1 MMDSDSE
8 SLSSRQSQS
17 SRARYTD
24 PRTRNRDYDSNNHK
38 SRSSCLVHG
47 ARMAAL
53 VGGSLVRGTW
63 AGNSAEEMRYRD
75 LSDSNLAGGLGGGRD
90 KRDSNRWATGRGD
103 DAGSA
108 AMQIEHGQIH
118 SSATIVAGLK
128 ADVHFRETFLF
139 VWRVRAGAPE
149 NNERGHVLTVL
160 TVHSCARVYR

>member
-1 MMDSDSE
+1 
-8 SLSSRQSQS
+8 
-17 SRARYTD
+17 
-24 PRTRNRDYDSNNHK
+24 
-38 SRSSCLVHG
+38 
-47 ARMAAL
+47 MAAL

-63 AGNSAEEMRYRD
+63 AGDSAEEMRYRD

-128 ADVHFRETFLF
+128 ADVQ
-139 VWRVRAGAPE
+139 
-149 NNERGHVLTVL
+149 
-160 TVHSCARVYR
+160 